1 MKLAAVILAAL
12 AVAVAGAAAAA
23 GDPPPLASKCGS
35 SPVAAQPF
43 WLRAEDGFRLYAVE
57 AGEGATAVVLAHE
70 SPADLCGW
78 LPYAATL
85 TRAGIRVLA
94 LDLRGF
100 GDSRP
105 APDAAPLAYGRDLR
119 AAVGRL
125 RADGARKVFL
135 VGASFGGAAAL
146 AYAPQLDV
154 DGVVSL
160 SGEAR
165 LAGAKLDG
173 LAQVARLRKPL
184 LIVGSR
190 HDRYLPVSDALALLR
205 RAGTKD
211 KRTAL
216 YPGGFHGWDIV
227 EDAPY
232 AARARALVL
241 RWLRARS

>member
-12 AVAVAGAAAAA
+12 AVAGAAAAA

>member
-1 MKLAAVILAAL
+1 M
-12 AVAVAGAAAAA
+12 
-23 GDPPPLASKCGS
+23 
-35 SPVAAQPF
+35 
-43 WLRAEDGFRLYAVE
+43 
-57 AGEGATAVVLAHE
+57 
-70 SPADLCGW
+70 
-78 LPYAATL
+78 
-85 TRAGIRVLA
+85 
-94 LDLRGF
+94 
-100 GDSRP
+100 
-105 APDAAPLAYGRDLR
+105 
-119 AAVGRL
+119 
-125 RADGARKVFL
+125 FL

-173 LAQVARLRKPL
+173 LAQVARLRRPL

>member
-12 AVAVAGAAAAA
+12 AGAGAAAAA

-154 DGVVSL
+154 DGVVSF

>member
-12 AVAVAGAAAAA
+12 AVAGAAAAA

-146 AYAPQLDV
+146 AYAPQLDI
-154 DGVVSL
+154 DGVVSF